1 MESSIPELI
10 LCEQVIKADFGR
22 LILVLFSKAVKV
34 LGIMSGL
41 GVRVRVT
48 IYSSKEVHGV
58 TERVD

>member
-41 GVRVRVT
+41 GVRVT